1 MAKSEK
7 KRVFTDLRNPFQRF
21 RSQTGMSQ
29 VQLAVALGLGQ
40 PAISAYER
48 GSFPEPSI
56 AKLFVDLAK
65 RHKVRMDLDEI
76 YAAMQSQR

>member
-7 KRVFTDLRNPFQRF
+7 KRVFTDLTNPFQRF

-29 VQLAVALGLGQ
+29 VELAAALGLGQ
-40 PAISAYER
+40 PAVSAYER
-48 GSFPEPSI
+48 GAFPGPAI

-65 RHKVRMDLDEI
+65 RHKVRMDLDEV
-76 YAAMQSQR
+76 YERLTA